1 MKAPREKW
9 VNIRPPLRNLHIT
22 RHLRGKKAKGTSPPW
37 WKSVLEKHPIRILS
51 LSVLTVGGILLLMF
65 FAHLGELPDLDL
77 ATSTSILAAVAL
89 IGLLVSALFGGS
101 AGNLNTTRDLE
112 WLRTPVSLRVVAI
125 PGATLVLLFLL
136 QVVVGSEWLP
146 AANAGALCSG
156 LCLIAGYARV
166 EHLAATDGMKEEYKS
181 GKKLHFAALTFAVHS
196 FLWTLSL
203 IIGLVC
209 LTVMFP
215 HGTTDSEVLLS
226 IVAWGCFSIGLSIAL
241 AQSKPDKQLKNILAV
256 TLAGL
261 LILVTLTKNYTG
273 LAVASVRALGLG
285 DVPVKLVLTERG
297 CQIINAA
304 ASRVVCQFN
313 EREKVGVVCPAVLRS
328 KIGTPFIV
336 GLSPFTESGGWPDLD
351 ASSSIPISR
360 SEVLS
365 WPRIKT
371 RKKPQIGSPS
381 KVDEKAARPI
391 AANEQRDGLDE
402 GQKEWLDGECGAFR
416 QSVRDPAPAASQAQP
431 SSKLDGGSGG

>member
-1 MKAPREKW
+1 
-9 VNIRPPLRNLHIT
+9 
-22 RHLRGKKAKGTSPPW
+22 
-37 WKSVLEKHPIRILS
+37 
-51 LSVLTVGGILLLMF
+51 MF

-77 ATSTSILAAVAL
+77 AASTSILAAVAL

-101 AGNLNTTRDLE
+101 AGIAGLLYLNTARDLQ
-112 WLRTPVSLRVVAI
+112 WLRTRASLGVAAI

-136 QVVVGSEWLP
+136 QVVVGPEWLP
-146 AANAGALCSG
+146 VANAGALCFG

-166 EHLAATDGMKEEYKS
+166 EHLAATGGLSEEYKA
-181 GKKLHFAALTFAVHS
+181 GKKLHFAALTFAAHS

-226 IVAWGCFSIGLSIAL
+226 IVAWGCFSIVLSIAL
-241 AQSKPDKQLKNILAV
+241 AQSKPDRQVKNILVV

-304 ASRVVCQFN
+304 ASRVVCQFDAQD
-313 EREKVGVVCPAVLRS
+313 KVGVVCPAVLRS

-336 GLSPFTESGGWPDLD
+336 GLSPFAEGGGWPDLD
-351 ASSSIPISR
+351 ASSSIPIPR

-365 WPRIKT
+365 WPRIKI
-371 RKKPQIGSPS
+371 RKPPRIGSPS

-391 AANEQRDGLDE
+391 AANEQRDGLDG
-402 GQKEWLDGECGAFR
+402 GQKGWLDGECGAFR
-416 QSVRDPAPAASQAQP
+416 QSVKDPASAASAASAASQAQP
-431 SSKLDGGSGG
+431 SRKLGRGASGG